1 MSLTIHHVHVCAY
14 VCTYVRV
21 YVECSF
27 ASVDVTVTRHVADY
41 TLCVCVCERVMC
53 VMRAYACCKVA
64 FSR

>member
-41 TLCVCVCERVMC
+41 TLCVCVCVRE
-53 VMRAYACCKVA
+53 
-64 FSR
+64 

>member
-41 TLCVCVCERVMC
+41 TLCVCVCERE
-53 VMRAYACCKVA
+53 
-64 FSR
+64 